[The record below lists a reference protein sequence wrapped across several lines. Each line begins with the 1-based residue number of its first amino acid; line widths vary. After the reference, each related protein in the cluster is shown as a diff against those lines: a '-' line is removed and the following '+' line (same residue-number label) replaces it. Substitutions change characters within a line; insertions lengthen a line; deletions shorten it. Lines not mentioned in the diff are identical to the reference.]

1 MTAGHVVFKGGKL
14 VHDRDTCK
22 CPVVDFPDQHIPG
35 QLDALD
41 AIDEEEAEDARQP

>member
-1 MTAGHVVFKGGKL
+1 MTAGHVVFKGGGKL

-35 QLDALD
+35 QIDALD
-41 AIDEEEAEDARQP
+41 EAQDKTGGVA